1 MGNATL
7 FVAKPQNAGQRD
19 KDLFAVQ
26 NILNRLNNVPVL
38 RDLLKFADQRPRL
51 AAWIVLSLGIVI
63 LLMVEAR
70 DVGLLIGQWIALI
83 VASVLVA
90 GLCIWIVTWED
101 SDETTAE
108 PPAVP
113 PQPTTETPP
122 PSEGTKPV

>member
-1 MGNATL
+1 MTEGTITVDN
-7 FVAKPQNAGQRD
+7 FV
-19 KDLFAVQ
+19 
-26 NILNRLNNVPVL
+26 NRMKTVPVL
-38 RDLLKFADQRPRL
+38 GALIAFADRRPRL

-101 SDETTAE
+101 CDEEPVSTSGAATPTPGTTPPNITPSSTTADE
-108 PPAVP
+108 PK
-113 PQPTTETPP
+113 
-122 PSEGTKPV
+122 S

>member
-1 MGNATL
+1 MKT
-7 FVAKPQNAGQRD
+7 
-19 KDLFAVQ
+19 
-26 NILNRLNNVPVL
+26 VPVL
-38 RDLLKFADQRPRL
+38 GALIAFADRRPRL

-101 SDETTAE
+101 SDEVTAE
-108 PPAVP
+108 TVK
-113 PQPTTETPP
+113 TTDAAPVTNNLTT
-122 PSEGTKPV
+122 STAAADEGKNS